1 MVSAKCRLERSGLL
15 KLGLRHAVSIFCV
28 NYFPIMLFK
37 NMRKKN
43 SNDVREVHIPTVVQ
57 YLAGCRYLHSSQ
69 TPTKSNTF
77 PHSFFS
83 SDKIITG
90 SGMHTWFQDKE
101 NKKKVKPFVLKAH
114 SSIAITNH
122 HQSLQQIVISRQAL
136 GLPTP
141 EILNSNTWSKHG
153 IHKYQVIL

>member
-1 MVSAKCRLERSGLL
+1 MSLPNCRLERSGLL
-15 KLGLRHAVSIFCV
+15 IWEPRHAVSIFCV

-101 NKKKVKPFVLKAH
+101 NKKKVKPFVLKAALIH
-114 SSIAITNH
+114 SN
-122 HQSLQQIVISRQAL
+122 HQSSPIPSANCYFSASTWIA
-136 GLPTP
+136 
-141 EILNSNTWSKHG
+141 NT
-153 IHKYQVIL
+153 